1 MQKMRTEHAKSKGME
16 MVFKGKIRIN
26 ERFAFKSFKRLD
38 GMRFLRYNR
47 ANTLRAQFRKG

>member
-1 MQKMRTEHAKSKGME
+1 ME
-16 MVFKGKIRIN
+16 VVFKGKIKIN
-26 ERFAFKSFKRLD
+26 ERLKPKSFKRLD

>member
-1 MQKMRTEHAKSKGME
+1 ME
-16 MVFKGKIRIN
+16 VIFKGNIKIN
-26 ERFAFKSFKRLD
+26 ERFSLKSFKRLD